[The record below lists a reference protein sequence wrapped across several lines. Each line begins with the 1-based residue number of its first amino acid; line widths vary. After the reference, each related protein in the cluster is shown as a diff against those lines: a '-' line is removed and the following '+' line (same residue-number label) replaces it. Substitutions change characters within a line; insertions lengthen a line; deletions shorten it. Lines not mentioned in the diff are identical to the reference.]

1 MYARAGGAVVREAR
15 GGDWQLARRGST
27 CGMWRRCRQGF
38 GRGAWC
44 DLRRRPARRTW
55 RPMLRDLVLGDPAL
69 VERLVARALL
79 AALVPL
85 ALLALAA
92 FWLAWQEGGC
102 SLARPPEGTPAE
114 LVELY
119 DRNPEA
125 PLRP

>member
-15 GGDWQLARRGST
+15 DGDWQLARRGST